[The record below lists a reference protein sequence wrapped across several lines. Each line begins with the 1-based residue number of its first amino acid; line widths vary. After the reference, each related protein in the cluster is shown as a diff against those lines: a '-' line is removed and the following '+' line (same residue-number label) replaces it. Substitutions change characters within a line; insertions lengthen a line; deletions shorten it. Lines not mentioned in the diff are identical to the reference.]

1 MTITLVKLDKN
12 HPTEPDRTVS
22 RVSGKKVVVVDDS
35 PRQRAALRS
44 LYESLGLVCVGEAA
58 NGLECLSV
66 VKRTAPDVVSL
77 DALMPV
83 MHGVEALGYLREEGF
98 SGLLVFVTELSRSE
112 ALAEVRSLGH
122 QPDAVFSKS
131 DSREAF
137 QNALNEL
144 FLAEEFKKVERVDA
158 GREEKVS

>member
-1 MTITLVKLDKN
+1 MTVTILKLDKN
-12 HPTEPDRTVS
+12 HPTEADRSVS
-22 RVSGKKVVVVDDS
+22 RVAGKRVVVVDDS
-35 PRQRAALRS
+35 PRQRTALRS

-58 NGLECLSV
+58 NGLECLGV
-66 VKRTAPDVVSL
+66 VKKVSPDLVSL

-83 MHGVEALGYLREEGF
+83 MHGVETLGYLREDGYA
-98 SGLLVFVTELSRSE
+98 GLAVFVSELGRSE
-112 ALAEVRSLGH
+112 SLAEVRPQGH

-144 FLAEEFKKVERVDA
+144 FLAEEFKKVELSA
-158 GREEKVS
+158 LAAAEKSA